1 MSYNRLKELR
11 KETFQG
17 LDNLLRLY
25 MDHNTIEFIHPEAF
39 YGLKSL
45 QLVNLEGNILQQLH
59 PDTFI
64 TLRYNQIF
72 KFSSIKTIYLSENA
86 LTTLPATL
94 FIGCYQLENL
104 FLSGNPWS
112 CDCKMD
118 WLAAWIKRNPGM
130 DDRALFIQSL
140 LNSLNL

>member
-25 MDHNTIEFIHPEAF
+25 MDHNTIEFIYPEAF
-39 YGLKSL
+39 YGLTSL
-45 QLVNLEGNILQQLH
+45 QLVNLEGNMLQQLH

-72 KFSSIKTIYLSENA
+72 KFASMKTIYLSENA
-86 LTTLPATL
+86 LTSLPATL
-94 FIGCYQLENL
+94 FIGCYKLENL

-118 WLAAWIKRNPGM
+118 WLAAWIKRNPGK
-130 DDRALFIQSL
+130 DDRALSIQSL
-140 LNSLNL
+140 LYL

>member
-39 YGLKSL
+39 YGLTSL
-45 QLVNLEGNILQQLH
+45 QLVNLEGNMLQQLH

-72 KFSSIKTIYLSENA
+72 KFASMKTIYLSENA
-86 LTTLPATL
+86 LTSLPATL
-94 FIGCYQLENL
+94 FIGCYKLENL

-118 WLAAWIKRNPGM
+118 WLAAWIKRNPGK
-130 DDRALFIQSL
+130 DDRALSIQSL
-140 LNSLNL
+140 LYL